1 MAELNNWKSIEDYDD
16 ELKKIEHYKKH
27 NEMLPYIGKHYKQA
41 RILLVGESHYVN
53 NIEYNVCDWYN
64 EGIPSDLANN
74 TNNFNTRY
82 VVERFLN
89 KDRSKAHSM
98 FRNPAKGLLKAL
110 DLTSENITDS
120 EAFSTFAF
128 MNFFQRPEMSAGKS
142 LNFNDCDVKHAN
154 DVVKSVVEI
163 IKPRLIV
170 FLSQKAFDKLDQTLI
185 ADSEICAVSH
195 PTCPHWYGGNGL
207 DKFINALNKTTILDE
222 FDRYKPLKENEVNII
237 IKNIDRFKLVRKKSF
252 NKDVIN
258 CKLISSDNELNE
270 IIWYFNGA
278 YGIGYLVKYNVLWI
292 WNYKTKSY
300 VDENDPNVS
309 KIYNEI
315 KEFIENKL

>member
-1 MAELNNWKSIEDYDD
+1 M
-16 ELKKIEHYKKH
+16 
-27 NEMLPYIGKHYKQA
+27 
-41 RILLVGESHYVN
+41 
-53 NIEYNVCDWYN
+53 
-64 EGIPSDLANN
+64 
-74 TNNFNTRY
+74 
-82 VVERFLN
+82 
-89 KDRSKAHSM
+89 
-98 FRNPAKGLLKAL
+98 
-110 DLTSENITDS
+110 
-120 EAFSTFAF
+120 
-128 MNFFQRPEMSAGKS
+128 
-142 LNFNDCDVKHAN
+142 
-154 DVVKSVVEI
+154 
-163 IKPRLIV
+163 
-170 FLSQKAFDKLDQTLI
+170 
-185 ADSEICAVSH
+185 
-195 PTCPHWYGGNGL
+195 

-222 FDRYKPLKENEVNII
+222 FDRYKPLKESEVNII